1 MGTKG
6 DTASTKGA
14 VFADAIVSR
23 LESLGEVTT
32 KGMFGGYGIYQA
44 GKMFALA
51 TSNAELFLKTE
62 DGRSRSGVGHRKTRE
77 TRVEELPLA
86 ASSQGSEPESS
97 PSSPVGHAATWSLQ
111 SRHIRSA
118 IRYPRSARGG

>member
-14 VFADAIVSR
+14 VFVDAIVPR

-32 KGMFGGYGIYQA
+32 KGMFGGYGIFQA

-62 DGRSRSGVGHRKTRE
+62 DGRSRSGVGHRKTR
-77 TRVEELPLA
+77 
-86 ASSQGSEPESS
+86 
-97 PSSPVGHAATWSLQ
+97 
-111 SRHIRSA
+111 
-118 IRYPRSARGG
+118 